1 MINDDNDDDD
11 DEIPILVST
20 NIQLLPSIRQKSQQ
34 QENIDDIKLPVT
46 LLSGFLGSGKTTLL
60 NYLMRENHGK
70 RIAIIENEFSEGLG
84 IEGMIAKSGLN
95 GENLNDFFELNNGC
109 ICCTVKDD
117 LLSTLEQLV
126 AHKQKFDYILI
137 ESTGLAN
144 PGPIIS
150 IFWADDGL
158 DTNLYLDG
166 VVCVV
171 DSLNIRSYL
180 EDGSISEDVKA
191 QIAYSDRILLN
202 KSDLISTQ
210 DVSILIISIY
220 LILAKLL
227 LF

>member
-34 QENIDDIKLPVT
+34 QENIDDMKLPVT

>member
-1 MINDDNDDDD
+1 MIEANDEDD
-11 DEIPILVST
+11 DEVPILVPAVAIASH
-20 NIQLLPSIRQKSQQ
+20 IKSSPSSSSSSLQKEEEEEDKVE
-34 QENIDDIKLPVT
+34 QEVKLPVT

-95 GENLNDFFELNNGC
+95 GESLNDFFELNNGC

-158 DTNLYLDG
+158 DTSLYLDG

-180 EDGSISEDVKA
+180 EDGSISEDVRA
-191 QIAYSDRILLN
+191 QIAYADRVLLN
-202 KSDLISTQ
+202 KSDLVSPE
-210 DVSILIISIY
+210 DVS
-220 LILAKLL
+220 
-227 LF
+227 